1 MNFKL
6 RNLVAATLAG
16 SFLMG
21 FGANAMADSTTD
33 IVDAL
38 VAKGVMTD
46 EEATLIKKG
55 RTGEKEAQVAAAKK
69 SEFDFINSDAPFKYD
84 FKMGG
89 HDADIQVYGIID
101 VGGATVNHSLP
112 HATALP
118 NQLYPYSGAA
128 SSNPNVQR
136 QTAWIQG
143 GLQDSRIG
151 LKGGIDLFK
160 TDDNKFKFIYQL
172 EAGFNPLTAQ
182 LNNAAKTLADN
193 ATLSTTAIKQN
204 TTVNA
209 DSSLN
214 GEFFARQAWAGID
227 GGSLGKLSAGIQYN
241 PVYEILGAY
250 DPTSKADTFSPFG
263 ESGTIGGGGGISE
276 NARMKNSVKYANTF
290 AGPMDGKV
298 NAAVMYQFG
307 NASGDTG
314 HGYGATAQVGYE
326 NSLMG
331 VQMAYDKFTDSI
343 KAASGTAVNTL
354 KAGLYNTDSFLVA
367 VKATPTHDLKFS
379 AGWEWYQY
387 TPSTDSTL
395 NYGTLFGYNVAG
407 GVSNANGLGSAN
419 KQNNNIYFVGASFD
433 FADRMPALAGLNTS
447 LGYYATRFDASQLIT
462 GGDKANTQG
471 AVDTWTFVADYKINK
486 RFDTYFAY
494 SNNHFSGDKYA
505 TTVSSSGV
513 TTSYFNNVD
522 IVGAGVRMKF

>member
-1 MNFKL
+1 MVIN
-6 RNLVAATLAG
+6 T
-16 SFLMG
+16 
-21 FGANAMADSTTD
+21 TTD

-69 SEFDFINSDAPFKYD
+69 SEFDFINSDAPFKAD

-89 HDADIQVYGIID
+89 HNADIQVYGIID

-112 HATALP
+112 RATALP
-118 NQLYPYSGAA
+118 NQLYPYQGAKTTA
-128 SSNPNVQR
+128 PYVR

-160 TDDNKFKFIYQL
+160 AADNNFRFIYQL
-172 EAGFNPLTAQ
+172 ESGFNPLTAQ
-182 LNNAAKTLADN
+182 INNAAKTLADN
-193 ATLSTTAIKQN
+193 KTKPNS
-204 TTVNA
+204 TVNA

-250 DPTSKADTFSPFG
+250 DPTGKADTFSPLG
-263 ESGTIGGGGGISE
+263 ESGAIGGGGGISE
-276 NARMKNSVKYANTF
+276 NARMKNSIKYANTF

-298 NAAVMYQFG
+298 NAGVMYQFG

-343 KAASGTAVNTL
+343 KAASGGVANTL
-354 KAGLYNTDSFLVA
+354 TAGLYNTDSFLVA

-379 AGWEWYQY
+379 AGWEWFQLQ
-387 TPSTDSTL
+387 PSTDSTL
-395 NYGTLFGYNVAG
+395 NYGTLFGYNL
-407 GVSNANGLGSAN
+407 SNAPTSALASGQ

-447 LGYYATRFDASQLIT
+447 LGYYATRIDAVS
-462 GGDKANTQG
+462 GPGAAANTQ
-471 AVDTWTFVADYKINK
+471 ADVDTWTFVADYKLNK

-494 SNNHFSGDKYA
+494 SNNHFSGDKYS
-505 TTVSSSGV
+505 TITNGV
-513 TTSYFNNVD
+513 KDYYQNVD